1 MTGLFDLSAILI
13 AGAITVVV
21 RIESGERYAWAAVA
35 VVTVLSLVFL
45 PDKLLAL
52 GYFAVAGAYPL
63 LCRFLPQ
70 RGAAMWITRAL
81 IGAALSALYFVLI
94 KFVFVGSYDL
104 GERYLYPFLF
114 VGGVVL
120 FILWDRFIPLFSRFY
135 GSRIRPALR
144 RRKK

>member
-1 MTGLFDLSAILI
+1 MKNRSDSVFRLAFAAIAAGASVAILWLGAVTGLFDLSAILI

-70 RGAAMWITRAL
+70 RGAAMWITRA
-81 IGAALSALYFVLI
+81 
-94 KFVFVGSYDL
+94 
-104 GERYLYPFLF
+104 
-114 VGGVVL
+114 
-120 FILWDRFIPLFSRFY
+120 
-135 GSRIRPALR
+135 
-144 RRKK
+144 